1 MSRAHTPRGV
11 CATHDQVFRI
21 SGVMFMAM
29 ATAQVSSLHSQVA
42 SGGSRGVSRFP
53 RKPPFEIDLN
63 PGQVV
68 LGVVEKN

>member
-1 MSRAHTPRGV
+1 MSV
-11 CATHDQVFRI
+11 CATHDQVFI

-42 SGGSRGVSRFP
+42 SGGSRVVSRFP

-68 LGVVEKN
+68 LGVKSNKQKNNSGG